1 MKIKEIIQ
9 ETTAGATSSVGIATV
24 ANPGFVGTPKNKNK
38 KKKGIAKNALD
49 TNASLFG
56 GKTIKRN
63 S

>member
-24 ANPGFVGTPKNKNK
+24 VNPGFVGTPKNKSK
-38 KKKGIAKNALD
+38 KKKGIAKNALN